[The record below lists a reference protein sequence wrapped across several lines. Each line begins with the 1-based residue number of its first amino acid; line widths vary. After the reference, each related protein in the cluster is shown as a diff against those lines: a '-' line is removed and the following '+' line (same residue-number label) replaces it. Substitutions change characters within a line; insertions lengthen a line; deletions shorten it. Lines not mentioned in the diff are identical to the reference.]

1 MIDFEKILVHTM
13 SLSDLDEIKEILE
26 KDFSDFWNYE
36 IFKEEL
42 VNTNSEYLVLRY
54 ENEIVCFG
62 SIKNILDE
70 ANIMNIA
77 TKNNMRNLGFA
88 KLILNALIDISK
100 QRNSTSI
107 TLEVNEN
114 NKAAIHLYKLFNFEE
129 VGLRKKYYRNGD
141 NAIIMTLDLK

>member
-62 SIKNILDE
+62 GIKNILDE